1 MTRIVLLRHAHS
13 VANAKA
19 ILAGRTPGINLS
31 ERGLKE
37 SLEVADRLR
46 EVDFSAIRISP
57 LERCSQTVQP
67 LIERMNQ
74 QNKKAKSPTKIAI
87 EEDLIEVDYGRWT
100 GRKLSALS
108 KEKDWKIVQNTPSA
122 MYFPGGEGLL
132 QVQARGMR
140 ALNAI
145 AHSPGQ
151 GPKLLVSHGDV
162 IKAIIAGVI
171 GTHLDHFQKIV
182 IDPASISILDF
193 TGKDYR
199 VLTLNNTSTEIKSF
213 LASSGSKKEAARAL
227 LGGGAGRTGK
237 R

>member
-19 ILAGRTPGINLS
+19 ILAGRTPGVKLS
-31 ERGLKE
+31 EQGLKE
-37 SLEVADRLR
+37 SQEVAKRLQGV
-46 EVDFSAIRISP
+46 EFSAIRISP
-57 LERCSQTVQP
+57 LERCAQTVEP
-67 LIERMNQ
+67 LITQLKQEG
-74 QNKKAKSPTKIAI
+74 KKVASLPKITI
-87 EEDLIEVDYGRWT
+87 EEDLVEVDYGKWT
-100 GRKLSALS
+100 GRKLSSLS

-122 MYFPGGEGLL
+122 MYFPEGEGLL

-151 GPKLLVSHGDV
+151 GTKLLVSHGDV
-162 IKAIIAGVI
+162 IKAIVAGVI
-171 GTHLDHFQKIV
+171 GTHLDHFQKII
-182 IDPASISILDF
+182 IDPASISVLDF

-199 VLTLNNTSTEIKSF
+199 ILTLNNTSSEIKSF
-213 LASSGSKKEAARAL
+213 LSSSGTKKQSARAL
-227 LGGGAGRTGK
+227 LGGGAGRLGK